1 MFCADFVSNGTR
13 KKNEKKTPPPG
24 LHQFHADVSSKM
36 VTGARASSKTLPGHH
51 TLFIRERHLEN
62 DNANAKN
69 VSGYLE
75 KCGVGN
81 PKPLH

>member
-1 MFCADFVSNGTR
+1 MPMF
-13 KKNEKKTPPPG
+13 
-24 LHQFHADVSSKM
+24 HQKWKQLP
-36 VTGARASSKTLPGHH
+36 ARPCWPGHH

-81 PKPLH
+81 PKTLH